1 MLTGCAWSKSVRPKR
16 VEETT
21 TVSMVVGVTSSRS
34 AAKTE
39 QSKTRVKPKK
49 KEEENFIKKGGC
61 FRIKE
66 RVDAFASK
74 IKNHSE
80 MP

>member
-1 MLTGCAWSKSVRPKR
+1 
-16 VEETT
+16 
-21 TVSMVVGVTSSRS
+21 MVVGVTSSRS

-61 FRIKE
+61 IRIKKW
-66 RVDAFASK
+66 VDAIASK
-74 IKNHSE
+74 LKNHSE